1 MLFTKNLSHKILLHF
16 SLKIFCLFGSVA
28 ALLCKCL
35 KILQAWYWSHLKGLR
50 RMVPLKRNFPL
61 YPQIF
66 TEVFSSFQ
74 IIWSKKKVQD
84 AGAVFKRPQLGLTPL
99 YLRCWMRVSF
109 FFCCRTKMAFLCWT
123 LRSET
128 CFLVSEDGLA
138 SSQLIAPRG
147 GRICRNQHPSFP

>member
-1 MLFTKNLSHKILLHF
+1 MKIKLSNFKKRRPMLFTKNLSHKILLHF

-28 ALLCKCL
+28 ALKCKCL

-109 FFCCRTKMAFLCWT
+109 FFAAAQKWPFYAGRYVRKPVFLFQKM
-123 LRSET
+123 
-128 CFLVSEDGLA
+128 V
-138 SSQLIAPRG
+138 
-147 GRICRNQHPSFP
+147 